1 MPWGEIA
8 IVFNDNKL
16 IEYVSL
22 SGDLPSIKAK
32 EATWLELSLKLQKYA
47 NGEPVEFF
55 EQLKTNHLPDFTR
68 NVLLWLQH
76 NCRYGETVT
85 YGDIARAVGKPKSAR
100 AVGQVMSK
108 NQLPLFVP

>member
-8 IVFNDNKL
+8 IVFNDTKQ

-22 SGDLPSIKAK
+22 CGDLPQNVIK
-32 EATWLELSLKLQKYA
+32 ATWLELSIKLQKYA
-47 NGEPVEFF
+47 NGEPVEFL
-55 EQLKTNHLPDFTR
+55 ERLKINHLPNFTR
-68 NVLLWLQH
+68 NVLLWLQQ

-85 YGDIARAVGKPKSAR
+85 YGDIAKALGKPKSAR
-100 AVGQVMSK
+100 AVGQVMAR